1 MEVVRREKG
10 MTNQCTPD
18 TRVTDPIMF
27 PKGKGGLEAVELLP
41 RIPPP
46 RAGTINMTAEE
57 HPLNVL
63 LQESPPSPDL
73 CPSLD

>member
-1 MEVVRREKG
+1 MVRGEKG
-10 MTNQCTPD
+10 VANQCTRD

-41 RIPPP
+41 RTPPP
-46 RAGTINMTAEE
+46 RAGTINMIAEE

-63 LQESPPSPDL
+63 LQESPPDL